1 MRKYIFGF
9 KLYFLNVLQYRFN
22 TFIQLVVSTLSL
34 LITIL
39 FWFLIYERDTTRV
52 LNGFTL
58 SDMITYF
65 VITRVFHAM
74 ILRDSG
80 FIFSGMIKNGTL
92 GPMLLKPQKISVL
105 VYCQNLASS
114 INVLI
119 PQIALLLI
127 LIPFMHQFMVWD
139 LRLVNTIYI
148 FLFLIVGSISSH
160 LLWSIF
166 GYMAFWIEE
175 ANAVMWSF
183 AVMLDMATG
192 LIIPLDFFPEWSIK
206 VLEILPFSS
215 WSYIPAK
222 IYLNFY
228 SIEKE
233 LFLLGIHI
241 TWIFILICVNS
252 LLWKKGLAKY
262 SSVGG

>member
-1 MRKYIFGF
+1 
-9 KLYFLNVLQYRFN
+9 
-22 TFIQLVVSTLSL
+22 
-34 LITIL
+34 
-39 FWFLIYERDTTRV
+39 
-52 LNGFTL
+52 
-58 SDMITYF
+58 
-65 VITRVFHAM
+65 
-74 ILRDSG
+74 
-80 FIFSGMIKNGTL
+80 
-92 GPMLLKPQKISVL
+92 
-105 VYCQNLASS
+105 
-114 INVLI
+114 
-119 PQIALLLI
+119 
-127 LIPFMHQFMVWD
+127 
-139 LRLVNTIYI
+139 
-148 FLFLIVGSISSH
+148 
-160 LLWSIF
+160 
-166 GYMAFWIEE
+166 MAFWIEE